1 MKDINL
7 SGVYTAL
14 VTIFDQNNKISYDQL
29 SNLID
34 FQINSQID
42 GLLLCGSTG
51 EASTLT
57 DIERSELI
65 QFAIKKINKKVPVM
79 VGVNFNSTAY
89 AVEQAKLY
97 ESYGIDCLLIN
108 NPSYNKPSE
117 EGIFEH
123 FKAIASAAANL
134 PIIIYN
140 IPSRSIFNLSDCLLS
155 KMFDEIPN
163 IVGMKDSTGSL
174 DRQYFLQKN
183 NKKKLFMF
191 CGDDN
196 LGPFYQINGGC
207 GVISV
212 LSNLFPKEMVSLY
225 TLLREKNYLEA
236 FAIHK
241 KFMELYKAIFV
252 ETNPVPI
259 KYALKIKGGSS
270 ESVRL
275 PLLQMSERN
284 KKSLE
289 EALKDYE
296 SNA

>member
-1 MKDINL
+1 
-7 SGVYTAL
+7 
-14 VTIFDQNNKISYDQL
+14 
-29 SNLID
+29 
-34 FQINSQID
+34 
-42 GLLLCGSTG
+42 
-51 EASTLT
+51 
-57 DIERSELI
+57 
-65 QFAIKKINKKVPVM
+65 
-79 VGVNFNSTAY
+79 
-89 AVEQAKLY
+89 
-97 ESYGIDCLLIN
+97 
-108 NPSYNKPSE
+108 
-117 EGIFEH
+117 
-123 FKAIASAAANL
+123 
-134 PIIIYN
+134 
-140 IPSRSIFNLSDCLLS
+140 
-155 KMFDEIPN
+155 
-163 IVGMKDSTGSL
+163 
-174 DRQYFLQKN
+174 
-183 NKKKLFMF
+183 MF

-225 TLLREKNYLEA
+225 TLLREKKYLEA